1 MLRNTACRSHQRGS
15 AIVEFVFAVSLFWV
29 PLFLGTLV
37 LGFNLIRAIQ
47 VTQVCRDSAHMYSY
61 GVDFSQTSYQ
71 TLLANLATGLN
82 LNVSGDSGPFGGSAG
97 SAVIVLSTISYID
110 HTACAAGGYSDSACT
125 NLGSTVFTKQ
135 IVLGNSALHAS
146 AFGTPNAS
154 DLDSSGN
161 VSSAGYLT
169 HSGDKATNFSP
180 QVLSLTASTQFA
192 YVAEMWV
199 QSSNS
204 WWSFLGTPIVS
215 SRAIF

>member
-1 MLRNTACRSHQRGS
+1 MSSNTRSTREGGS
-15 AIVEFVFAVSLFWV
+15 AIVEFVLAVSLFWV

-47 VTQVCRDSAHMYSY
+47 VTQVCRDAAHMYSY
-61 GVDFSQTSYQ
+61 GVDFTETSYQ
-71 TLLANLATGLN
+71 TLLANLAAGLS
-82 LNVSGDSGPFGGSAG
+82 LTVSGDSPPFGGTTG
-97 SAVIVLSTISYID
+97 SAVIILSTISYVD
-110 HTACAAGGYSDSACT
+110 QTACTAGGYSNSACS
-125 NLGSTVFTKQ
+125 NLNSTVFTRQ
-135 IVLGNSALHAS
+135 IVIGNSALHSS
-146 AFGTPNAS
+146 AFGTPLAS

-169 HSGDKATNFSP
+169 HTGDKASNFSP
-180 QVLSLTASTQFA
+180 QVLSLTSSTQFA

-199 QSSNS
+199 QSSNMN